1 MAILAPADTFDDVFQ
16 LETTTPVKGG
26 AIAGTLTSPT
36 DGQANASL
44 QALTNRTEYLFNR
57 LFPIG
62 GVIPFFGST
71 APTGWLLCQ
80 GQSLSRTTYYEL
92 YEVIGTNSGTA
103 NGTSFN
109 IPDLRGQFL
118 RGYSGLSGIDPDAAS
133 RTADNAGGATGNNI
147 GTQQADAFDAHDHGG
162 GAHTHVVSG
171 DALDDVGS
179 GYLVGGGTFS
189 ADDGQDTTSSSGTII
204 ASNGGNETRP
214 TNIACNYIIRATL

>member
-26 AIAGTLTSPT
+26 TVAGTLTSPT

-44 QALTNRTEYLFNR
+44 QSLTNRTEYLFNR

-147 GTQQADAFDAHDHGG
+147 GTQQADAFKS
-162 GAHTHVVSG
+162 HTHAVGRTSG
-171 DALDDVGS
+171 APSSPFEVAD
-179 GYLVGGGTFS
+179 GTS
-189 ADDGQDTTSSSGTII
+189 QDNAPNTDMITGT
-204 ASNGGNETRP
+204 AGGNETRP
-214 TNIACNYIIRATL
+214 TNISCNYIIRATL